1 MSRLKVELGRQ
12 KREAL
17 KAREREW
24 HGVWRQMC
32 VETVLRSGRMRPVS
46 TEEAEKTAGR
56 SADGG
61 LGI

>member
-1 MSRLKVELGRQ
+1 M
-12 KREAL
+12 
-17 KAREREW
+17 
-24 HGVWRQMC
+24 
-32 VETVLRSGRMRPVS
+32 ETVLRSGRMRPVS